1 MDLFS
6 AAFDLPGPGDK
17 TLTNSLASLA
27 GSLALR
33 RWWALDID
41 GPRLPAARVTRSL
54 PLDSLKANDDACALP
69 GPSRSGVLTTNREIR
84 LVCKANELCQLIR
97 TWFGWGPVVGRRQG
111 LIFSAKIDGC

>member
-84 LVCKANELCQLIR
+84 LVCKANELCQLNKDLV
-97 TWFGWGPVVGRRQG
+97 PVGAGGGQKARLDFFRE
-111 LIFSAKIDGC
+111 D